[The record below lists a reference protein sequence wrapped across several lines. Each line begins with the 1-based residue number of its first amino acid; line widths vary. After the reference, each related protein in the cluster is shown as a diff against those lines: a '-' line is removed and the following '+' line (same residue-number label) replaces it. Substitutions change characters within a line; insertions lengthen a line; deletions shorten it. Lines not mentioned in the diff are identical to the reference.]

1 MPELD
6 QVPHGVRGADAVVD
20 EDERGALDGPAL
32 ADDDGT
38 PRRWSAASVASSV
51 PTPHEHRD
59 VHGGALDERVDG
71 ARGVVG
77 RDAGDEQHAEAVLA
91 QGRDE
96 AVEHLDGDG
105 SRNARRSW
113 SPTTTPTTPDRPER
127 SWRPS
132 GFGPVYPSSFAA
144 SRTRAGLRV
153 IGPAPE
159 NASDAVETETP
170 ASSATLASVGR

>member
-1 MPELD
+1 M
-6 QVPHGVRGADAVVD
+6 
-20 EDERGALDGPAL
+20 
-32 ADDDGT
+32 
-38 PRRWSAASVASSV
+38 
-51 PTPHEHRD
+51 PTPHTSTATSMA
-59 VHGGALDERVDG
+59 ALSTSGSTARAGSSDGMPGMSSTPRPFSPRVETRPSSTWT
-71 ARGVVG
+71 AT
-77 RDAGDEQHAEAVLA
+77 
-91 QGRDE
+91 
-96 AVEHLDGDG
+96 G

-144 SRTRAGLRV
+144 SSTRARVSGV

-159 NASDAVETETP
+159 NAREAVETETP